1 MTVKQSLK
9 LIILFILTLIVFLAD
24 IFTGSV
30 SVPVSEILKILF
42 TGSSSSELWK
52 EIILNLRLPSSTAA
66 LMGGAALSLAGLDM
80 QTFFRNP
87 LAGPYVLGIGSGASL
102 GAAVVI
108 MSGITGFAGRS
119 ASAVSAVAGAFAVTF
134 VLILVLKKY
143 RNITVLLVTGLLAG
157 YFINSIVTILIR
169 FSRHSSVRSYI
180 NWTMG
185 SFKNI
190 TWESMFFLIPVI
202 TAVFIFHIFLV
213 KQLDLYLLGEN
224 YASSM
229 GVNKKYF
236 RYSILISTSLLTG
249 AVTSVC
255 GPVSFIGIAAPHFC
269 RNFMKTSRH
278 SIIIP
283 AALLSGSIAALSAD
297 IISSVPGWS
306 LISQSGIIPDGVK
319 TLPLNAVTAVI
330 GVPFVLKVLFR
341 ETVHHE

>member
-119 ASAVSAVAGAFAVTF
+119 ASAVSAVAGAFAGDF
-134 VLILVLKKY
+134 C
-143 RNITVLLVTGLLAG
+143 
-157 YFINSIVTILIR
+157 
-169 FSRHSSVRSYI
+169 SY
-180 NWTMG
+180 
-185 SFKNI
+185 
-190 TWESMFFLIPVI
+190 
-202 TAVFIFHIFLV
+202 
-213 KQLDLYLLGEN
+213 
-224 YASSM
+224 
-229 GVNKKYF
+229 
-236 RYSILISTSLLTG
+236 TG
-249 AVTSVC
+249 A
-255 GPVSFIGIAAPHFC
+255 
-269 RNFMKTSRH
+269 
-278 SIIIP
+278 
-283 AALLSGSIAALSAD
+283 
-297 IISSVPGWS
+297 
-306 LISQSGIIPDGVK
+306 
-319 TLPLNAVTAVI
+319 
-330 GVPFVLKVLFR
+330 
-341 ETVHHE
+341 

>member
-1 MTVKQSLK
+1 MSGKYNLK
-9 LIILFILTLIVFLAD
+9 LIILFILAASLFIAD

-30 SVPVSEILKILF
+30 RIPFSEIMKLLF
-42 TGSSSSELWK
+42 TGECSSQLWK
-52 EIILNLRLPSSTAA
+52 EIVINLRLPSALAA
-66 LMGGAALSLAGLDM
+66 LAGGAALSLAGLDM

-87 LAGPYVLGIGSGASL
+87 LAGPYVLGIGSGSSL
-102 GAAVVI
+102 GAALII
-108 MSGITGFAGRS
+108 MTGLTGFAGKT
-119 ASAVSAVAGAFAVTF
+119 ASAAASVAGAFAVTVILMI
-134 VLILVLKKY
+134 VLRRY

-169 FSRHSSVRSYI
+169 YSDHSSVRSYI

-190 TWESMFFLIPVI
+190 SWDSLFYFIPVI
-202 TAVFIFHIFLV
+202 SAVLFFHLFLF
-213 KQLDLYLLGEN
+213 KQLDLYLLGED

-229 GVNKKYF
+229 GVDKKFF

-269 RNFMKTSRH
+269 RGFMKTSRH
-278 SIIIP
+278 SVIIP
-283 AALLSGSIAALSAD
+283 AAVLSGSIAALSAD
-297 IISSVPGWS
+297 IISSIPG
-306 LISQSGIIPDGVK
+306 GGR
-319 TLPLNAVTAVI
+319 TLPLNAVTALI